1 MSRTKAKEE
10 ATPRGQARREQ
21 ILKAASDLLLAEGYA
36 AFSARGVA
44 AQAGTSLSHV
54 QYYFAT
60 PADIVAELLDR
71 FVAQYSAEVAR
82 HYRAGGG
89 APVARL
95 TRALE
100 FLLNDEAYRRD
111 CAVFMIEV
119 AGFASRDRA
128 IAAAL
133 ARYYDVYLKA
143 IVAIVGD
150 LNPSLSAGQRSVRAR
165 QAVALIE
172 GMAMTRPFL
181 GLESDA
187 AFAAREAARAI
198 ERLASA
204 G

>member
-1 MSRTKAKEE
+1 MSRTKAKDEG
-10 ATPRGQARREQ
+10 TPRGQARREQ

-44 AQAGTSLSHV
+44 ARAGTSLSHV

-71 FVAQYSAEVAR
+71 FVTAYSAEVAT
-82 HYRAGGG
+82 HYHASGG

-111 CAVFMIEV
+111 CGVFMLEV
-119 AGFASRDRA
+119 AGFASRDRG

-133 ARYYDVYLKA
+133 ARYYEVYLKA
-143 IVAIVGD
+143 ITAIVGD
-150 LNPSLSAGQRSVRAR
+150 LNPALSAAQRRARAR
-165 QAVALIE
+165 QAVSLIE

-181 GLESDA
+181 RDDDG
-187 AFAAREAARAI
+187 AFSAREAARAI

>member
-1 MSRTKAKEE
+1 MSRARASTE

-21 ILKAASDLLLAEGYA
+21 ILNAASDLLLAQGYA
-36 AFSARGVA
+36 GFSARGVA
-44 AQAGTSLSHV
+44 AQAGMSLSHV

-71 FVAQYSAEVAR
+71 FIAQYSAEATKL
-82 HYRAGGG
+82 YRAGGG

-100 FLLNDEAYRRD
+100 FLLNDEVYRRD
-111 CAVFMIEV
+111 CGVFMLEV
-119 AGFASRDRA
+119 AGFATRDRA

-133 ARYYDVYLKA
+133 ARYYEVYLKA
-143 IVAIVGD
+143 IAAIVGD
-150 LNPSLSAGQRSVRAR
+150 LNPALSAAQRRARAR

-172 GMAMTRPFL
+172 GMAMTRPLL
-181 GLESDA
+181 GDDDG

-198 ERLASA
+198 ERLA